1 MGHSKHFIGLQ
12 QGARVRDLFARSVA
26 SPGASAGAS
35 ADMISIASQEHPE
48 GSVVEVRDGRTQLV
62 AEASSAEAAL
72 YAIAASRGLDP
83 VFPEAVEDEVRALV
97 STPGIDDPALVDRT
111 DWPFVTIDGEHSMD
125 LDQAVYVEPA
135 GEGHVVHYA
144 LADASHFV
152 VPGTALHAEALR
164 RGASYYFP
172 GFMVP
177 MLPRAL
183 SEDLVSLNADVERR
197 ALLISSHLDAE
208 GVCTSSE
215 VARVRIRSRGKLS
228 FGAVQAFY
236 DDASLQQGFGDAV
249 DESLRHLATVGKRRM
264 SLAEECGVVSYRR
277 VSASTDLGKGGLRF
291 TAIREVRLEVERYNE
306 QLSLLCNSE
315 GARILSEF
323 GESFVEPIYRAHPP
337 PSEEK
342 MRAFEKSLAALVK
355 YHRLPETWAWS
366 RRSEMTLRDYLDG
379 LPDAGKEG
387 LIASAIHRQAVM
399 ANVRSMF
406 QTEAA
411 EHHGVGAEI
420 YARFSAPMREM
431 VGVFLHSELFQG
443 MAGEGNADEALRAA
457 VVAGANDAKSVQ
469 SAIVN
474 ESNRLVLDQI
484 FEDALAKDTKL
495 PAVLMGAARD
505 KAYVRLESPPIDAKV
520 YLGRGEDVLRARS
533 DGAGLSNNVRE
544 FGLGDVVTLTVI
556 GRDERDRW
564 ELEIS

>member
-1 MGHSKHFIGLQ
+1 MGHSKHFIGLHD
-12 QGARVRDLFARSVA
+12 GTTIRDLFARDDAGVA
-26 SPGASAGAS
+26 SLTGP
-35 ADMISIASQEHPE
+35 SIAQFQT
-48 GSVVEVRDGRTQLV
+48 GSIVEVRDGEMELI
-62 AEASSAEAAL
+62 AEPDSAEAAL
-72 YAIAASRGLDP
+72 YAIAAARGLDP
-83 VFPEAVEDEVRALV
+83 IFPAAVEEEVRALV
-97 STPGIDDPALVDRT
+97 ETPGIDDPSLVDRT
-111 DWPFVTIDGEHSMD
+111 SWPFVTIDGEHSMD
-125 LDQAVYVEPA
+125 LDQAVYVAPE

-197 ALLISSHLDAE
+197 ALLISSHVDAA
-208 GVCTSSE
+208 GKCTGSE
-215 VARVRIRSRGKLS
+215 ISRVRIRSRGKLS
-228 FGAVQAFY
+228 FGGVQAFY
-236 DDASLQQGFGDAV
+236 DDGGAGNKSFGEEV
-249 DESLRHLATVGKRRM
+249 DTSLRHLAVVGTRRM
-264 SLAEECGVVSYRR
+264 ALADERGVVRYRR

-315 GARILSEF
+315 GARVLSES
-323 GESFVEPIYRAHPP
+323 GESFVEPVYRAHPA

-342 MRAFEKSLAALVK
+342 MRSFEKALAALVK
-355 YHRLPETWAWS
+355 YHELPESWCWNTQSKVA
-366 RRSEMTLRDYLDG
+366 LRDYLDA
-379 LPDAGKEG
+379 LPNEGKEG

-411 EHHGVGAEI
+411 GHHGVGAEV

-431 VGVFLHSELFQG
+431 VGVFLHRELFQA
-443 MAGEGNADEALRAA
+443 MAGEGQADEALRTKIVDEANAA
-457 VVAGANDAKSVQ
+457 KGVQ
-469 SAIVN
+469 RAIVN

-484 FEDALAKDTKL
+484 FEDALASNATL
-495 PAVLMGAARD
+495 PAVLMGAVRD
-505 KAYVRLESPPIDAKV
+505 KAYVRLVSPPIDAKV
-520 YLGRGEDVLRARS
+520 YLGRGDDVLRPRS
-533 DGAGLSNNVRE
+533 EGAALGNSAQE
-544 FGLGDVVTLTVI
+544 FGLGDTITLKVI

-564 ELEIS
+564 DLKIL